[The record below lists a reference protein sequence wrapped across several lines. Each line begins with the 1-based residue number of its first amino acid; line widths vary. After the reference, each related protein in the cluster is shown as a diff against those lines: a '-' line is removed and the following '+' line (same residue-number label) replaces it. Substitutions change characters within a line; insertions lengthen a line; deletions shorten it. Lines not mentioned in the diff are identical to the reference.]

1 MFKPLRARLEKLA
14 QTVNDIIA
22 HQQWDREKE
31 AQYSENM
38 RKLSTNFFNLV
49 GLQMAIVVA
58 SAAFS
63 VFSLRKFFVR
73 KHIF

>member
-1 MFKPLRARLEKLA
+1 MFKPLRARLIKLT
-14 QTVNDIIA
+14 QIVNDIIA

-31 AQYSENM
+31 AKYNENI
-38 RKLSTNFFNLV
+38 RSLSTNFFNLV
-49 GLQMAIVVA
+49 GLQMAIVLA